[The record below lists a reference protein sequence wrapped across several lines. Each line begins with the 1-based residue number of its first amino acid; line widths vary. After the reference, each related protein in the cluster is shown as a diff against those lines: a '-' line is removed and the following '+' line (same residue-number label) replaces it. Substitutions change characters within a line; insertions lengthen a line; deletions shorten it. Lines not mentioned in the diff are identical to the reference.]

1 MTFELTTGMV
11 LSVDG
16 YRFRVTEQNTYHEI
30 DLRIDMAHIAGATPA
45 HERVLLAL
53 QPEAAIFIL
62 QRFQHN
68 WMAQPDS
75 AMLHDGE
82 MFTCVYRGAAHS
94 TRKARAGK
102 RESKAEYVFLRSDSG
117 RVIFTIAK
125 DDEMTAYLGVSL
137 PPQAVLHNGKPVGK
151 ASV

>member
-1 MTFELTTGMV
+1 MTFELTTGAI
-11 LSVDG
+11 LQIDG
-16 YRFRVTEQNTYHEI
+16 CRYRVVEQNTFHEI

-53 QPEAAIFIL
+53 QPEPTLFL
-62 QRFQHN
+62 LKHFEQN
-68 WMAQPDS
+68 WMAQPS
-75 AMLHDGE
+75 AALLHDGE
-82 MFTCVYRGAAHS
+82 LFNCVYHGAGHS

-125 DDEMTAYLGVSL
+125 DDEMSTYIGVSL
-137 PPQAVLHNGKPVGK
+137 PVQAVLHNGKPVGK
-151 ASV
+151 AST